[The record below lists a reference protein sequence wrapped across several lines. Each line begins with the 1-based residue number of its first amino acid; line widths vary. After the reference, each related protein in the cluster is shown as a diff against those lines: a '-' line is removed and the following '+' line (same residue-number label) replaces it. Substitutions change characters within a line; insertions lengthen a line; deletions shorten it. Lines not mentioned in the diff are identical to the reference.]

1 MNRTLVE
8 TVRSMLADSE
18 LPKRFW
24 AEALA
29 TATYLR
35 NRSPTDAVQNK
46 TPYEAWTGSKPN
58 ASHLRIFGCDAFAHV
73 PRDERSKLDSKTRR
87 SIFLGYGHGVK
98 GYRLYDKAQK
108 KVFFSRD
115 VVFNETRSTKQD
127 DLQNQV
133 QNESSIELEIEYQEN
148 DDATIQPA
156 DEETRQLGRNRHPPN
171 RYGGWVYIAQEE
183 DPITVEQALSN
194 PDTEKWMKAMEAE
207 LESLHKNQVW
217 ELSELPPGRKPV
229 GSKWVFKRKR
239 DADGNV
245 KRYKARLV
253 AQGCNQKYG
262 IDYDETFCP
271 VVRFESVR
279 ALIAL
284 AAKQKLQLHHLDVA
298 TAFLTGELDEEIF
311 MKQPQQFEEKGKES
325 LVCKLKRSI
334 YGLKQSSRC
343 WNEAL
348 DKHLKKM
355 GFRQSNN
362 DPCIYILQSGGET
375 FIIAVYV
382 DDIILA
388 GNTSESIQTFIKGI
402 AEKFKVS
409 DMGRLHHFVG
419 IKIGYLES
427 GKIWMGQPTYVR
439 KVVQKFQMDKSKPVS
454 TPVESGAK
462 LVKATDED
470 DLIDQELY
478 QSAVGSLLYLSTK
491 TRPDITYAVG
501 AVARFSSQPSQ
512 AHWVAVK
519 RIMRYLSGTLDYGL
533 LYGYNDNIAGF
544 SDADWAGD
552 CNDRKSTS
560 GFVFM
565 LSGAAIS
572 WNSNKQTCVALSTAE
587 AEYIA
592 IAKAA
597 QESVWLQ
604 KLLQDMSKTSVTPIT
619 ICEDNHSTIAITK
632 NPQFHSKA
640 KHIDITFH
648 YIRELVTTG
657 KVDLIYCRSDEMIAD
672 MLTKG
677 IGKIQFTKL
686 RSMMG
691 LRNISD
697 CE

>member
-1 MNRTLVE
+1 
-8 TVRSMLADSE
+8 
-18 LPKRFW
+18 
-24 AEALA
+24 
-29 TATYLR
+29 
-35 NRSPTDAVQNK
+35 
-46 TPYEAWTGSKPN
+46 
-58 ASHLRIFGCDAFAHV
+58 
-73 PRDERSKLDSKTRR
+73 
-87 SIFLGYGHGVK
+87 
-98 GYRLYDKAQK
+98 
-108 KVFFSRD
+108 
-115 VVFNETRSTKQD
+115 
-127 DLQNQV
+127 
-133 QNESSIELEIEYQEN
+133 
-148 DDATIQPA
+148 
-156 DEETRQLGRNRHPPN
+156 
-171 RYGGWVYIAQEE
+171 
-183 DPITVEQALSN
+183 
-194 PDTEKWMKAMEAE
+194 MEAE

-217 ELSELPPGRKPV
+217 ELSEVPPGRKAV
-229 GSKWVFKRKR
+229 GSKWVLKRKR

-245 KRYKARLV
+245 ERYKV
-253 AQGCNQKYG
+253 AQGYNQKYG
-262 IDYDETFCP
+262 IDYDETFCL

-279 ALIAL
+279 TLIAL
-284 AAKQKLQLHHLDVA
+284 AARQKLQLHHLDVA
-298 TAFLTGELDEEIF
+298 TAFLNGELEEEIF

-402 AEKFKVS
+402 ADKFEVS

-419 IKIGYLES
+419 IKISYFES
-427 GKIWMGQPTYVR
+427 GKMWMGQPTYVR
-439 KVVQKFQMDKSKPVS
+439 KVLQKFQMDKSKPVS

-462 LVKATDED
+462 LVKATDGD

-501 AVARFSSQPSQ
+501 AAARFSSQPSQ

-519 RIMRYLSGTLDYGL
+519 RLMRYLSGTLDYGL
-533 LYGYNDNIAGF
+533 LYGYNDTIAGF

-572 WNSNKQTCVALSTAE
+572 WNS
-587 AEYIA
+587 
-592 IAKAA
+592 
-597 QESVWLQ
+597 
-604 KLLQDMSKTSVTPIT
+604 KT
-619 ICEDNHSTIAITK
+619 
-632 NPQFHSKA
+632 
-640 KHIDITFH
+640 KH
-648 YIRELVTTG
+648 V
-657 KVDLIYCRSDEMIAD
+657 
-672 MLTKG
+672 
-677 IGKIQFTKL
+677 
-686 RSMMG
+686 
-691 LRNISD
+691 
-697 CE
+697 